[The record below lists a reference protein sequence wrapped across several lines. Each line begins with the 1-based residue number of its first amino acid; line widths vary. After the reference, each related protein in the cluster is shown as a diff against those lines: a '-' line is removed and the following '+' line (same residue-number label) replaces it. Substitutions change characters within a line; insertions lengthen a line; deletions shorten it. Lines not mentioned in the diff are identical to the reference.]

1 MIAMSWTSRDEL
13 RLTIKIGLRK
23 GLALVRGMRRAMT
36 DVEQDRVADAIAD
49 HLKLA
54 NYSVEPG
61 PPLTGHGQNFDFRP
75 APEKP
80 SR

>member
-1 MIAMSWTSRDEL
+1 MSWTGRDDL

-23 GLALVRGMRRAMT
+23 GLALVHGMRRAMT

-54 NYSVEPG
+54 NYKVEPG
-61 PPLTGHGQNFDFRP
+61 PSLTGHGQNFDFRP
-75 APEKP
+75 EPDKP